1 MKALI
6 TGVCGQD
13 GWYLS
18 EYLLEQGYEVIGTR
32 RGDYEPGTVP
42 DGVEVV
48 YGDVTDAICMRELV
62 DRHRPDEVY
71 NLAAVTHV
79 GDSFSAMANSFAI
92 NATGCANT
100 LDAAARVGAKFYQAS
115 TSELFGNTV
124 PPQSEASEMRPR
136 SPYAVAKLAAY
147 WLTRNYRER
156 GVYACNG
163 ILFNHESIRRG
174 GGFVTQKVARA
185 VADIYHGR
193 ATHLTLGNLD
203 AKRDWGHARDF
214 VRAMH
219 LMMRQIHSGD
229 YVVATGE
236 AHSVRDL
243 CAIAFARVGLDYRE
257 FVRTSDALKRPLE
270 VEHLCGDASLIRR
283 AGWEPK
289 YTFRGMIEE
298 MVDAAIER

>member
-42 DGVEVV
+42 DGVELV
-48 YGDVTDAICMRELV
+48 YGDVTDATCVRSLCEEY
-62 DRHRPDEVY
+62 RPDEVY
-71 NLAAVTHV
+71 NMAAVTHV
-79 GDSFSAMANSFAI
+79 GDSFSAMANSFSI
-92 NATGCANT
+92 NATGAANT

-115 TSELFGNTV
+115 TSELFGDTA
-124 PPQSEASEMRPR
+124 PPQNERSEMRPR
-136 SPYAVAKLAAY
+136 SPYAVAKLAAF

-156 GVYACNG
+156 GVFACNG
-163 ILFNHESIRRG
+163 VLFNHESIRRG

-185 VADIYHGR
+185 VADIKRGR
-193 ATHLTLGNLD
+193 QKELVLGNLD
-203 AKRDWGHARDF
+203 ARRDWGHAKDF

-219 LMMRQIHSGD
+219 LMMQQPVSDD

-236 AHSVRDL
+236 AHTVRDL
-243 CAIAFARVGLDYRE
+243 CQLAFGYAGLDYRE
-257 FVRTSDALKRPLE
+257 FVRTSDQLKRPLE
-270 VEHLCGDASLIRR
+270 VEHLRGDATKIRGL
-283 AGWEPK
+283 GWAPE
-289 YTFRGMIEE
+289 YTFGAMIRE
-298 MVDAAIER
+298 MVDAAFER